1 MHLKKRFI
9 WFVFYIC
16 ILAAVLVTS
25 FSITSLSYFNQKKI
39 VESAILGFSSILFL
53 CFLYKKQ
60 IVRLRSSVWI
70 GLTIILIIGTVSSA
84 LAPLPQWAFLQVGW
98 YLLIGQLLFLCS
110 YLYQEDK
117 EHYIKVVL
125 IGLIVL
131 CILYLTRVY
140 ADYITGLFNDNWTTW
155 PEQNRIE
162 LRKNGVLLNPS
173 AYLGFNHVRFF
184 NHIQTWTLPLLAF
197 AYLYFKDRIIPGL
210 QYLLLFFISSWW
222 MLVFAADARGT
233 MVASTLGLLSIVVLF
248 RKRCIP
254 FAKVYLLTA
263 AAGLVLYLS
272 LFLLPQNG
280 GREILSR
287 FGDSGRLD
295 VWWFT
300 IEQIMKHPFL
310 GLGPMHFSYMGINPP
325 WSTPHNLILQTAAE
339 WGIPA
344 VILATVLVTTGLV
357 KFIKQSLH
365 FPANEM
371 DPRRLIWRIALIAS
385 ITAALAHSMVS
396 GIFNSSLSQLLFTI
410 VGGAII
416 GEYFLCSN
424 RKLFRA
430 RTKTS
435 LAAVAI
441 IGLLGINTVF
451 VAYKVA
457 SDIPHLDERKR
468 EFFEKFDTPFKLYP
482 RFWHQG
488 MIYEDID
495 DLNKDESQHN

>member
-1 MHLKKRFI
+1 M
-9 WFVFYIC
+9 
-16 ILAAVLVTS
+16 VLVTS
-25 FSITSLSYFNQKKI
+25 FSITNVSYFNQKKI
-39 VESAILGFSSILFL
+39 AQSVILCFSSILFVY
-53 CFLYKKQ
+53 FLYKTKL
-60 IVRLRSSVWI
+60 VGLNSRVWV
-70 GLTIILIIGTVSSA
+70 GLTIILVFGTVSST

-117 EHYIKVVL
+117 EHYIRVVL
-125 IGLIVL
+125 IGLIAL
-131 CILYLTRVY
+131 CVLYLTRVY
-140 ADYITGLFNDNWTTW
+140 ADYITGLLNDNWTTW

-233 MVASTLGLLSIVVLF
+233 MVASTLGLLTIVILF

-254 FAKVYLLTA
+254 VAKVYLITA

-325 WSTPHNLILQTAAE
+325 WSTPHNFILQTAAE

-344 VILATVLVTTGLV
+344 VILATVLVTAGLV

-365 FPANEM
+365 LSENEM
-371 DPRRLIWRIALIAS
+371 DPRWLMWRIALIAS

-410 VGGAII
+410 IGGAII

-424 RKLFRA
+424 RELFRE
-430 RTKTS
+430 RTRISYMTII
-435 LAAVAI
+435 I

-451 VAYKVA
+451 VGYRVA
-457 SDIPHLDERKR
+457 SDIPRLNERKK

-488 MIYEDID
+488 MIYEDTA
-495 DLNKDESQHN
+495 DLNKDEPQHN